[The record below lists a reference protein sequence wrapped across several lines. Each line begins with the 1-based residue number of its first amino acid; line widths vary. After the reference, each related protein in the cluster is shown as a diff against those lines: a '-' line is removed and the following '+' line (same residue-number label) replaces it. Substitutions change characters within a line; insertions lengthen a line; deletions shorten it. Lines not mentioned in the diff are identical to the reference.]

1 MFHMITKDDC
11 RYCKLA
17 KSALTA
23 RGLEY
28 TEETVTPESWEVHK
42 AAGMKTVPQIW
53 AKDETGELPVMRHIG
68 GFTDLVPYLEANF
81 PE

>member
-28 TEETVTPESWEVHK
+28 TEETLTPSALATMK
-42 AAGMKTVPQIW
+42 ASGLETVPQIW
-53 AKDETGELPVMRHIG
+53 AKDESGPLPVMRHIG